1 MCLREPPTRLS
12 ARTKQIRR
20 SGFALKEKFG
30 NYSCGLLLTVKD
42 VKGKGSRC
50 GQVGTK

>member
-20 SGFALKEKFG
+20 SGFTLKEKLG
-30 NYSCGLLLTVKD
+30 NYSCGLLLA

>member
-12 ARTKQIRR
+12 AGTKQIRG
-20 SGFALKEKFG
+20 SGFTLKERFG
-30 NYSCGLLLTVKD
+30 NNSCGLLLT